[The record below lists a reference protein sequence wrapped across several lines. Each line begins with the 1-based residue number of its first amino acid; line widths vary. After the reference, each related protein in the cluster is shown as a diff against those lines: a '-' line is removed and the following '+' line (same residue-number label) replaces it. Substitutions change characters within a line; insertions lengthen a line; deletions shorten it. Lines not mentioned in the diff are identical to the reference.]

1 MAERGRARSG
11 SPYEERY
18 GYSRAVR
25 AGDRVLVSGTA
36 PVWPDGTCDPDPA
49 AQARRC
55 CEIIVGALEE
65 LGASAVDVVRT
76 RMFVTD
82 AGIADAV
89 GAVHGEFFGAAAPA
103 ATMVVVSGLLDPGWL
118 VEIEAEADLGMR

>member
-18 GYSRAVR
+18 GFSRAVR
-25 AGDRVLVSGTA
+25 DGDRVLVSGTA
-36 PVWPDGTCDPDPA
+36 PVWPDGTCDPDPG

-65 LGASAVDVVRT
+65 LGASPADVVRT

-103 ATMVVVSGLLDPGWL
+103 ATMVVVSGLLDPRWL
-118 VEIEAEADLGMR
+118 VEIEAEAVTD